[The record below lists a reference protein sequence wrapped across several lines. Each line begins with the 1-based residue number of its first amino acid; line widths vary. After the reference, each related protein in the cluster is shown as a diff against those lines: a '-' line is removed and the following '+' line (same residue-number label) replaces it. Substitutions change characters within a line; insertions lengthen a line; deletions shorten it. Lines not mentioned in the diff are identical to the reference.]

1 MRILSNLFLVKDNT
15 LSERFSM
22 TTDQNLLLQ
31 SNTAKVNP
39 V

>member
-1 MRILSNLFLVKDNT
+1 MVFWAALFLVKDNT
-15 LSERFSM
+15 LSERSSM
-22 TTDQNLLLQ
+22 TTEQNLLLQ